1 MADLAKYQQDIKKFN
16 TSYAKEAV
24 KEPFNFWGLAGF
36 AVAAAFTGSVS
47 CPCSS
52 HSSAELVYIMVVP
65 NLPMYRQL
73 VQKREKDRR
82 LAAHKSARE
91 KLIKSFT
98 PREREAV
105 EYLRWLKEKI
115 QDNYKKFTGAG
126 ELALK
131 PVSARPALGRFCR
144 PARRLPPSKTASQS
158 RSIARQFTTSFR
170 RLFVPMETSTD
181 EKTKRIQ
188 QTNVE
193 ILKRRVASFDE
204 IERSVKLVEGQ
215 LQSIE
220 NFFSYL
226 NDEIVTI
233 STPEKFSLLD
243 FEQLSDSIAMTKQM
257 LDATADE
264 RRRPRQLQPRD
275 GQSRAS
281 TRKLTDNSYRSNP
294 SIKTSASTIGSS

>member
-1 MADLAKYQQDIKKFN
+1 MADLAKYRQDLEKFN
-16 TSYAKEAV
+16 TSYAKAAI
-24 KEPFNFWGLAGF
+24 KEPVNFWGLAGF
-36 AVAAAFTGSVS
+36 LVAAAYTGSVIPLLIALI
-47 CPCSS
+47 CE
-52 HSSAELVYIMVVP
+52 AVYLLVVP
-65 NLPMYRQL
+65 LLPSYRQMI
-73 VQKREKDRR
+73 VRREKERR
-82 LAAHKSARE
+82 LAANIATRE

-115 QDNYKKFTGAG
+115 QDNYRKFTGAG
-126 ELALK
+126 VLPSNLHALDQRWEDFVDLLDVYRRRK
-131 PVSARPALGRFCR
+131 QHLKSINRTAVHNQLSQAFRAMESAG
-144 PARRLPPSKTASQS
+144 
-158 RSIARQFTTSFR
+158 
-170 RLFVPMETSTD
+170 D

-264 RRRPRQLQPRD
+264 VGALD
-275 GQSRAS
+275 
-281 TRKLTDNSYRSNP
+281 SYNREMGNLELLP
-294 SIKTSASTIGSS
+294 GAK

>member
-1 MADLAKYQQDIKKFN
+1 MADLAKYRQDIEKFN
-16 TSYAKEAV
+16 TSYAKAAV
-24 KEPFNFWGLAGF
+24 KEPVNFWGLAGF
-36 AVAAAFTGSVS
+36 AVAAAYTGSVI
-47 CPCSS
+47 PLLI
-52 HSSAELVYIMVVP
+52 ALIFEAVYLMVIP
-65 NLPMYRQL
+65 LLPTYRQL
-73 VQKREKDRR
+73 VNKRERQR
-82 LAAHKSARE
+82 LLAANVAGRE

-115 QDNYKKFTGAG
+115 QDNYRKFTGAG
-126 ELALK
+126 QLPSNLKALDQRWEDFVDLLDVYRRRK
-131 PVSARPALGRFCR
+131 QHLKSINRQAVHNQLSQAFRAMESA
-144 PARRLPPSKTASQS
+144 
-158 RSIARQFTTSFR
+158 
-170 RLFVPMETSTD
+170 TD

-193 ILKRRVASFDE
+193 ILKRRVGSFDE

-264 RRRPRQLQPRD
+264 VGAL
-275 GQSRAS
+275 
-281 TRKLTDNSYRSNP
+281 DNYNREMGNLELLP
-294 SIKTSASTIGSS
+294 GAK

>member
-1 MADLAKYQQDIKKFN
+1 MADLAQYQRDIQKFN
-16 TSYAKEAV
+16 TSYLKEAV
-24 KEPFNFWGLAGF
+24 KEPINFWGLAGF
-36 AVAAAFTGSVS
+36 AVAAAYSFSVI
-47 CPCSS
+47 PLLIAII
-52 HSSAELVYIMVVP
+52 AEIAYIMVVP
-65 NLPMYRQL
+65 NLPSYRAL
-73 VQKREKDRR
+73 VQNREKERLL
-82 LAAHKSARE
+82 LAAKTARE

-126 ELALK
+126 TLPSNLRTLDQRWEDFVDLLDVYRRRKQHLK
-131 PVSARPALGRFCR
+131 SINRQAVHNQLSQAYRAAESA
-144 PARRLPPSKTASQS
+144 
-158 RSIARQFTTSFR
+158 
-170 RLFVPMETSTD
+170 TD
-181 EKTKRIQ
+181 DKTKRIQ

-193 ILKRRVASFDE
+193 ILKRRIASFDE
-204 IERSVKLVEGQ
+204 IEQSVKLVEGQ

-226 NDEIVTI
+226 NDEIVTM

-264 RRRPRQLQPRD
+264 FGQLD
-275 GQSRAS
+275 
-281 TRKLTDNSYRSNP
+281 SYNREMSNYQLLP
-294 SIKTSASTIGSS
+294 EGNR

>member
-1 MADLAKYQQDIKKFN
+1 MADLAKYRQDLEKFQ
-16 TSYAKEAV
+16 TSYAKAAA
-24 KEPFNFWGLAGF
+24 KEPVNFWGLAGF
-36 AVAAAFTGSVS
+36 LAAAAFTGSVI
-47 CPCSS
+47 PLLIALI
-52 HSSAELVYIMVVP
+52 AEAIYIMVVP
-65 NLPMYRQL
+65 NLPAYRQI
-73 VQKREKDRR
+73 VQRREHQR
-82 LAAHKSARE
+82 LLEAHNANRDQ
-91 KLIKSFT
+91 LIKSFT

-105 EYLRWLKEKI
+105 EYLKWLKTKI
-115 QDNYKKFTGAG
+115 QDNYHKFTGAG
-126 ELALK
+126 QLPSNLKALDQRWEDF
-131 PVSARPALGRFCR
+131 VDLLDVY
-144 PARRLPPSKTASQS
+144 RRRKQHLKSINRTAVHNQLSQ
-158 RSIARQFTTSFR
+158 AFR
-170 RLFVPMETSTD
+170 AMESSTD

-193 ILKRRVASFDE
+193 ILKRRVSSFDE

-264 RRRPRQLQPRD
+264 VGALDMYNREMGNLELLP
-275 GQSRAS
+275 GA
-281 TRKLTDNSYRSNP
+281 K
-294 SIKTSASTIGSS
+294 

>member
-1 MADLAKYQQDIKKFN
+1 MADLAKYQQNLAKFN

-24 KEPFNFWGLAGF
+24 KEPVNFWGLAGF
-36 AVAAAFTGSVS
+36 AVAAAYTGSII
-47 CPCSS
+47 PLLIALI
-52 HSSAELVYIMVVP
+52 AEMVYILVVP
-65 NLPMYRQL
+65 NLPQYRQL
-73 VQKREKDRR
+73 VQKREKER
-82 LAAHKSARE
+82 LFLASRSARE
-91 KLIKSFT
+91 KLIKTFT

-115 QDNYKKFTGAG
+115 QDNYKKFTGTAQLPTNLRTLDQRW
-126 ELALK
+126 EDFVDLLDVYRRRKQHLK
-131 PVSARPALGRFCR
+131 SINRQGVHNQL
-144 PARRLPPSKTASQS
+144 SQAYRAAES
-158 RSIARQFTTSFR
+158 
-170 RLFVPMETSTD
+170 STD

-193 ILKRRVASFDE
+193 ILKRRIASFDE

-226 NDEIVTI
+226 NDEIVTM

-257 LDATADE
+257 LDATADSVGALDSYN
-264 RRRPRQLQPRD
+264 RQMGNYDLLPEANR
-275 GQSRAS
+275 
-281 TRKLTDNSYRSNP
+281 
-294 SIKTSASTIGSS
+294 

>member
-1 MADLAKYQQDIKKFN
+1 MADLEKYRQDLTKFEQ
-16 TSYAKEAV
+16 SYAKAAL
-24 KEPFNFWGLAGF
+24 KEPVNFWGLAGF
-36 AVAAAFTGSVS
+36 LAAAAFTGSVI
-47 CPCSS
+47 PLLI
-52 HSSAELVYIMVVP
+52 ALMVEAIYVMVVP
-65 NLPMYRQL
+65 NLPAYRQL
-73 VQKREKDRR
+73 VQKREHQR
-82 LAAHKSARE
+82 LLDAHHAGRE

-115 QDNYKKFTGAG
+115 QDNYRKFTGAG
-126 ELALK
+126 QLPSNLKALDQRWEDF
-131 PVSARPALGRFCR
+131 VDLLDVY
-144 PARRLPPSKTASQS
+144 RRRKQHLKSINRTAVHNQLSQ
-158 RSIARQFTTSFR
+158 AFR
-170 RLFVPMETSTD
+170 AMESSTD

-264 RRRPRQLQPRD
+264 VGALDMYNREMGNLELLP
-275 GQSRAS
+275 GA
-281 TRKLTDNSYRSNP
+281 K
-294 SIKTSASTIGSS
+294 

>member
-1 MADLAKYQQDIKKFN
+1 M
-16 TSYAKEAV
+16 EA
-24 KEPFNFWGLAGF
+24 
-36 AVAAAFTGSVS
+36 T
-47 CPCSS
+47 
-52 HSSAELVYIMVVP
+52 
-65 NLPMYRQL
+65 
-73 VQKREKDRR
+73 
-82 LAAHKSARE
+82 
-91 KLIKSFT
+91 
-98 PREREAV
+98 
-105 EYLRWLKEKI
+105 
-115 QDNYKKFTGAG
+115 
-126 ELALK
+126 
-131 PVSARPALGRFCR
+131 
-144 PARRLPPSKTASQS
+144 
-158 RSIARQFTTSFR
+158 
-170 RLFVPMETSTD
+170 TD

-264 RRRPRQLQPRD
+264 VGALD
-275 GQSRAS
+275 
-281 TRKLTDNSYRSNP
+281 SYNREMGNLELLP
-294 SIKTSASTIGSS
+294 GAK

>member
-1 MADLAKYQQDIKKFN
+1 MADLAKYQQQLTKFQS
-16 TSYAKEAV
+16 SYAKEAV

-36 AVAAAFTGSVS
+36 AVAAAYTGSVI
-47 CPCSS
+47 PLLI
-52 HSSAELVYIMVVP
+52 ALIFEVAYMLTLP
-65 NLPMYRQL
+65 NLPWYRQL
-73 VQKREKDRR
+73 VQRREKER
-82 LAAHKSARE
+82 LFLESRNARE
-91 KLIKSFT
+91 KLIKTFT

-115 QDNYKKFTGAG
+115 QDNYKKFTGAAALPSN
-126 ELALK
+126 LATLDQRWEDFVDLLDVYRRRKQHLK
-131 PVSARPALGRFCR
+131 SINRQAVHNQLSQAFRASESAG
-144 PARRLPPSKTASQS
+144 
-158 RSIARQFTTSFR
+158 
-170 RLFVPMETSTD
+170 D
-181 EKTKRIQ
+181 EKTRRIQ

-226 NDEIVTI
+226 NDEIVTM

-257 LDATADE
+257 LDATADSVGALDSYN
-264 RRRPRQLQPRD
+264 RQMGNYELLPEANR
-275 GQSRAS
+275 
-281 TRKLTDNSYRSNP
+281 
-294 SIKTSASTIGSS
+294 

>member
-1 MADLAKYQQDIKKFN
+1 MADLAKYQQQLTKFQS
-16 TSYAKEAV
+16 SYLKEAV

-36 AVAAAFTGSVS
+36 AVAAAYTGSVI
-47 CPCSS
+47 PLLI
-52 HSSAELVYIMVVP
+52 ALLFEAAYVLTLP
-65 NLPMYRQL
+65 NLPMYRHL
-73 VQKREKDRR
+73 VQRREKERLF
-82 LAAHKSARE
+82 LAARSARE
-91 KLIKSFT
+91 KLIKTFT

-126 ELALK
+126 ALPSNLVTLDQRWEDFVDLLDVYRRRK
-131 PVSARPALGRFCR
+131 QHLKSINRQSVHNQLSQAYRAAESAP
-144 PARRLPPSKTASQS
+144 
-158 RSIARQFTTSFR
+158 
-170 RLFVPMETSTD
+170 D
-181 EKTKRIQ
+181 EKTRRIQ

-226 NDEIVTI
+226 NDEIVTM

-257 LDATADE
+257 LDATADSIGQLDAYN
-264 RRRPRQLQPRD
+264 RQMGNYELLPEANR
-275 GQSRAS
+275 
-281 TRKLTDNSYRSNP
+281 
-294 SIKTSASTIGSS
+294 